1 MRYAFV
7 ILTSFLS
14 LNTFAADMMLT
25 GMIPGMGSYNK
36 NIQSIREQKF
46 EFVVQQR
53 TDFSCGA
60 ASLASILKYGYG
72 NDSITENEVL
82 LGMLEV
88 ADMEVVQQQGFSLLD
103 MKRYLNSQNMRGR
116 GYRVGVKEL
125 QQLKIP
131 AIVLLNDGGYSHF
144 VVLRR
149 FTGEQVY
156 LGDPALGNR
165 ILSYDEFT
173 DKWNDIVFVVIGN
186 QYIKDNPLLF
196 PRARLTYK
204 MLDPMQP
211 LSDAELLEFGFEYA
225 DML

>member
-1 MRYAFV
+1 
-7 ILTSFLS
+7 
-14 LNTFAADMMLT
+14 MLT
-25 GMIPGMGSYNK
+25 GMIPGMGNYNK

-60 ASLASILKYGYG
+60 ASLASVLKYGYG
-72 NDSITENEVL
+72 KDSITEEEVL
-82 LGMLEV
+82 LGMLKV
-88 ADMEVVQQQGFSLLD
+88 ADIEVVQQQGFSLLD
-103 MKRYLNSQNMRGR
+103 MKHYLNSQNMRGR
-116 GYRVGVKEL
+116 GYRVSIKEL

-131 AIVLLNDGGYSHF
+131 AIVLLNDDGYSHF

-186 QYIKDNPLLF
+186 QYIKDNPLLH
-196 PRARLTYK
+196 PRAQLTYK